1 MIRLII
7 SYPSMIPR
15 VCIRLRSAEG
25 RISSGLEKEVQSK
38 QAGKRKS
45 SWQLAM
51 AGKQKEKID
60 RCFAKNSKRTK
71 PIGKVYPFG
80 IETDEE

>member
-1 MIRLII
+1 
-7 SYPSMIPR
+7 MIPR

-25 RISSGLEKEVQSK
+25 RISSGLGKEVQSK
-38 QAGKRKS
+38 QAEVELAVGDGGKKK
-45 SWQLAM
+45 
-51 AGKQKEKID
+51 GKFD